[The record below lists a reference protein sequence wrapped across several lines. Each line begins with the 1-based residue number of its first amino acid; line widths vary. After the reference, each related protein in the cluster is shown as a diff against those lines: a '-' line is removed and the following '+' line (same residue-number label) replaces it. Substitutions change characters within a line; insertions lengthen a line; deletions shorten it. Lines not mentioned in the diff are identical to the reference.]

1 MGSRSSA
8 ARWLALLLCGAGACE
23 ARPPEDDSVRA
34 GAPCT
39 PPTVWPALPAVETIT
54 ARNASPA
61 ESAASRFR
69 DSLPVDPSVVVP
81 QYAFVRSED
90 GSRCD
95 PVIVVEARRGVLVY
109 WGVDLTS
116 NGEAT
121 PDHVELLGTDRASAH

>member
-1 MGSRSSA
+1 MPLSA
-8 ARWLALLLCGAGACE
+8 GCE
-23 ARPPEDDSVRA
+23 ARAPGAEAARA

-39 PPTVWPALPAVETIT
+39 PPTVWPQLPAVESIT
-54 ARNASPA
+54 GRNASPGDA
-61 ESAASRFR
+61 AASRLR

-95 PVIVVEARRGVLVY
+95 PAIVVEARRGVLVY

-116 NGEAT
+116 SGEAA
-121 PDHVELLGTDRASAH
+121 PEQVELLGTDRATAH